1 MISER
6 LFAVKKLVEM
16 FVLKLLVIYT
26 NIILLLGQERFHNIT
41 TSYYRGAMG
50 IMLVYDITN
59 AKSFD
64 NIAKWLR
71 NIDDHANE
79 VIKKDIYIKYKY

>member
-1 MISER
+1 MKN
-6 LFAVKKLVEM
+6 LGN
-16 FVLKLLVIYT
+16 LVI
-26 NIILLLGQERFHNIT
+26 ILFCICRDTAGQERFHTIT

-59 AKSFD
+59 LKSFE

-71 NIDDHANE
+71 NIDE
-79 VIKKDIYIKYKY
+79 VDTLLRLLAINLYLGSVLMS

>member
-1 MISER
+1 
-6 LFAVKKLVEM
+6 
-16 FVLKLLVIYT
+16 
-26 NIILLLGQERFHNIT
+26 
-41 TSYYRGAMG
+41 MG

-71 NIDDHANE
+71 NIQEHANE
-79 VIKKDIYIKYKY
+79 VIKIFLLLVRVKAKHQSFVPQLTLKNSKTVWSTLWQAQSATILNFVYVES

>member
-1 MISER
+1 
-6 LFAVKKLVEM
+6 
-16 FVLKLLVIYT
+16 
-26 NIILLLGQERFHNIT
+26 
-41 TSYYRGAMG
+41 MG

-71 NIDDHANE
+71 NIQEHANE
-79 VIKKDIYIKYKY
+79 VFRKQKSVLISN

>member
-1 MISER
+1 MYFNLIIKGYT
-6 LFAVKKLVEM
+6 V
-16 FVLKLLVIYT
+16 VLDLSHFK
-26 NIILLLGQERFHNIT
+26 
-41 TSYYRGAMG
+41 G

-71 NIDDHANE
+71 NIGE
-79 VIKKDIYIKYKY
+79 LKVVL

>member
-1 MISER
+1 
-6 LFAVKKLVEM
+6 
-16 FVLKLLVIYT
+16 
-26 NIILLLGQERFHNIT
+26 
-41 TSYYRGAMG
+41 MG

-71 NIDDHANE
+71 NIDEHANE
-79 VIKKDIYIKYKY
+79 VNIYSYNGLQLRNLEKL

>member
-1 MISER
+1 M
-6 LFAVKKLVEM
+6 VV
-16 FVLKLLVIYT
+16 
-26 NIILLLGQERFHNIT
+26 GQERFHTIT

-71 NIDDHANE
+71 NIDEHANE
-79 VIKKDIYIKYKY
+79 VIQLVFNDLLYENI